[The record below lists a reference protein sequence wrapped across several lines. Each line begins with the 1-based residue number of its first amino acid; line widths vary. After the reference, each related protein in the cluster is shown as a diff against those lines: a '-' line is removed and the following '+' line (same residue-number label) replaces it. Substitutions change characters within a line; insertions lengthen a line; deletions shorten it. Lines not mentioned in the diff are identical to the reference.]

1 MKFMQISHSTP
12 INDSEEKVWNT
23 LSSFDGVE
31 KYFSIVTQSK
41 VEGNGPGAKR
51 ICSVNLGNQ
60 DFEICEILQSLDD
73 ARRSMTVKLEDG
85 PIQMRGMKFTYN
97 VKKRDDEKSDLL
109 LYTDV
114 ENPDAASMAKSI
126 FSLIGQGLKKFHET

>member
-1 MKFMQISHSTP
+1 MQVSYSIP
-12 INDSEEKVWNT
+12 INDSEDHIWNT

-31 KYFSIVTQSK
+31 RYFSIVTQSK
-41 VEGNGPGAKR
+41 VDGHGPGAKR
-51 ICSVNLGNQ
+51 TSSVNLGNH
-60 DFEICEILQSLDD
+60 DFQLCETLQSLDD
-73 ARRSMTVKLEDG
+73 VHRSMTVKLEDG

-97 VKKRDDEKSDLL
+97 VKKLDNGKSDLL
-109 LYTDV
+109 LFTDV

>member
-1 MKFMQISHSTP
+1 MQISHSTH

-31 KYFSIVTQSK
+31 KYFSIVSQSK

-60 DFEICEILQSLDD
+60 DFEICESLESLDD
-73 ARRSMTVKLEDG
+73 TNRSMTVKLNDG
-85 PIQMRGMKFTYN
+85 PIQIRGMTFTYN
-97 VKKRDDEKSDLL
+97 VKKLEDGKSNLL
-109 LYTDV
+109 LFTEV

-126 FSLIGQGLKKFHET
+126 FSLIGQGLKKFHEM

>member
-1 MKFMQISHSTP
+1 MQVSYSTP

-31 KYFSIVTQSK
+31 KYFSIVSQSK
-41 VEGNGPGAKR
+41 VQGNGPGAKR

-60 DFEICEILQSLDD
+60 DFEICESLESLDD
-73 ARRSMTVKLEDG
+73 TNRSMTVKLNDG
-85 PIQMRGMKFTYN
+85 PIQIKGMTFTYI
-97 VKKRDDEKSDLL
+97 VKKLEDGKSNLL
-109 LYTDV
+109 LFTEV

-126 FSLIGQGLKKFHET
+126 FSLIGQGLKKFHEM

>member
-1 MKFMQISHSTP
+1 MQISHSTP

-31 KYFSIVTQSK
+31 KYFSIVSRSK
-41 VEGNGPGAKR
+41 VEGNGLGAKR

-60 DFEICEILQSLDD
+60 DFELCESLESLDD
-73 ARRSMTVKLEDG
+73 TNHSMTVKLNDG
-85 PIQMRGMKFTYN
+85 PIQIRGMTFTYI
-97 VKKRDDEKSDLL
+97 VKKIEDGKSNLL
-109 LYTDV
+109 LFTDV

-126 FSLIGQGLKKFHET
+126 FSLIGQGLKKFHEM